1 MATIEG
7 KSSAEW
13 FKDAAQRQ
21 KRSNAY
27 AKYEEPAKPEPARQT
42 AAMPKPANHASPA
55 KAAEPAKK
63 VAAAKP
69 TPRPKTSEEEGR
81 ERIEAAKKMIADYR
95 PEKVE
100 IKEAPKGPSEAEAKA
115 AESARQR
122 RLDERAATPGPV
134 AIARGLGTM
143 GAGAATGIAKATKE
157 ALKST
162 GRQYSGLA
170 KYAGSEMEKG
180 KRMYAG
186 IGRWLGGDPDAKKRL
201 QAAK

>member
-1 MATIEG
+1 MAATIEG
-7 KSSAEW
+7 KPASEW
-13 FKDAAQRQ
+13 FKSAAQRQ

-27 AKYEEPAKPEPARQT
+27 AKYEEPAKPEPARQV
-42 AAMPKPANHASPA
+42 ASMPKPAGHASPA
-55 KAAEPAKK
+55 KAAEPKK
-63 VAAAKP
+63 AEPAKP
-69 TPRPKTSEEEGR
+69 APRAKTSEEEGR
-81 ERIEAAKKMIADYR
+81 ERIEAAKKMVADYR

-115 AESARQR
+115 AEAARQR

-134 AIARGLGTM
+134 AIARGLGSM

-162 GRQYSGLA
+162 GRRYSGLA

-180 KRMYAG
+180 KRMYSG
-186 IGRWLGGDPDAKKRL
+186 IGRWITGDPEARRRL
-201 QAAK
+201 QSAK